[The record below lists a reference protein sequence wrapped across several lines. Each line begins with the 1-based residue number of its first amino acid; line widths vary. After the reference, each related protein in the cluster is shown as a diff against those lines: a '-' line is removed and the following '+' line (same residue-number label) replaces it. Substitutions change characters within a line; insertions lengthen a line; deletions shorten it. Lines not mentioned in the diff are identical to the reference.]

1 MKVSR
6 QTRRDAT
13 QLFRLCVVNGVVDA
27 DRARRVVK
35 QLIADRPRGYLATL
49 LLFYRLLKLDQA
61 RHSAVVESATPLPE
75 DQKSIVESGLK
86 RIYGAGLNMAFAEN
100 RALIGGMRIRVSSDV
115 YDGSVRA
122 RLDALEQSF

>member
-1 MKVSR
+1 
-6 QTRRDAT
+6 
-13 QLFRLCVVNGVVDA
+13 VVDA